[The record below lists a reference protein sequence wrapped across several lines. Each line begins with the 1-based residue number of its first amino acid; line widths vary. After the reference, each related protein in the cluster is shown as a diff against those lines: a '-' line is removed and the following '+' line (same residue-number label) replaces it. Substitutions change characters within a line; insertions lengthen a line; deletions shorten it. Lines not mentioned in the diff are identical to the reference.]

1 MYSGGVAREWRGGGA
16 EKDSSVSTDAPTNQV
31 MLNVLPPPLSRAH
44 RDSQEERARAV
55 KAGIEELLADV
66 DEVLRNPSTP

>member
-1 MYSGGVAREWRGGGA
+1 MY
-16 EKDSSVSTDAPTNQV
+16 SSVSSDTPTMHV
-31 MLNVLPPPLSRAH
+31 MLDVLPPPLSRAH

-66 DEVLRNPSTP
+66 DEALHAPSTH